1 MIKCAFWLHLLTG
14 FWPELR
20 VLGTVSEYETASFRY
35 NKFFPFSPSTSFGY
49 KKFFRSTS
57 FRYTTS
63 ENPLFLYGFH
73 NFPLDYPQAYPQ
85 HAISL
90 WITIIPPVS
99 KTRITYLKLVLHA
112 PRTRKSCPQNSQF
125 LLKLVDNPLILLDF
139 RATARSLIYRLILFV
154 FKTTYF
160 SISLR
165 NRKKRNHPK
174 NRVPKTRKS
183 YRPNTNC
190 EF

>member
-1 MIKCAFWLHLLTG
+1 MASSFWTKFPWITSFGCTTSLLETTSFRCNIQDIPKPMIKCAFWLHLLTG

-20 VLGTVSEYETASFRY
+20 VLGTVSEYETASF
-35 NKFFPFSPSTSFGY
+35 GY
-49 KKFFRSTS
+49 KKFLRSTS

-154 FKTTYF
+154 F
-160 SISLR
+160 
-165 NRKKRNHPK
+165 
-174 NRVPKTRKS
+174 
-183 YRPNTNC
+183 
-190 EF
+190 